1 MDPWELQC
9 TIFERIAK
17 IELRAKGDCV
27 LDDAIFL
34 SLQYDLNLLRL
45 RLTGK
50 TSINVRIEKNSFF
63 DTPRFKS
70 SSVRFPRYYVSSMTS
85 RSRNTM
91 YPCKPFE
98 RSHAIRLFTDA
109 FTLWTLRGATRSLCF
124 AWRVQMSRLRW
135 WSRRSRECGG
145 KISLIFG
152 SRRQLTMRYSP
163 SHNRTKAPRTG
174 SVA

>member
-50 TSINVRIEKNSFF
+50 TSINVRIEKYATIQEF
-63 DTPRFKS
+63 
-70 SSVRFPRYYVSSMTS
+70 VSQIS
-85 RSRNTM
+85 
-91 YPCKPFE
+91 E
-98 RSHAIRLFTDA
+98 I
-109 FTLWTLRGATRSLCF
+109 LCF
-124 AWRVQMSRLRW
+124 LDDLAIKEHDVSLQAFREKPCDPPVHGCIYLMDTTGCDEIPLFRL
-135 WSRRSRECGG
+135 EG
-145 KISLIFG
+145 
-152 SRRQLTMRYSP
+152 TNVTAEM
-163 SHNRTKAPRTG
+163 
-174 SVA
+174 VE